1 MVAIPKEVLDIIK
14 PESVKTLV
22 TVDAAGQP
30 HAVVCGSIMA
40 CPVDASKVIV
50 GEILMKRAAANLAAT
65 KKAAMV
71 ITAGMTSYELVLK
84 NPVRITSGPAF
95 DQMNAGL
102 ATIKLHANAVWAF
115 DVDAV
120 YNESAGP
127 AAGTKIA

>member
-50 GEILMKRAAANLAAT
+50 KDINDDIKKVFMMTGFYNLFEI
-65 KKAAMV
+65 
-71 ITAGMTSYELVLK
+71 E
-84 NPVRITSGPAF
+84 
-95 DQMNAGL
+95 
-102 ATIKLHANAVWAF
+102 
-115 DVDAV
+115 
-120 YNESAGP
+120 
-127 AAGTKIA
+127 